1 MSKTTTP
8 TAYRQQLRELILQT
22 SLSEFMK
29 KGVNAVKMDDI
40 AKMLGISKRT
50 LYEIYSNKEELLLEV
65 IKMQESLYLDH
76 MAEFVKDANHNVID
90 IVMEFYNI
98 QIKWWANTNI
108 DYFTDLHK
116 YRKVKEYFE
125 RKNEEHKESRV
136 EFMQRGVEEGLFR
149 ADVDYSL
156 LSQMASATMEYAKK
170 MRLYEKYGMEHL
182 LRNMVFVYI
191 RGISTSRGVAQLDAM
206 IEQYR

>member
-29 KGVNAVKMDDI
+29 NGINAVKMDDI
-40 AKMLGISKRT
+40 AKILGISKRT
-50 LYEIYSNKEELLLEV
+50 LYEIYSNKEELILEV
-65 IKMQESLYLDH
+65 IKMQEHLYLDH
-76 MAEFVKDANHNVID
+76 MADFVKDSKHNVID

-108 DYFTDLHK
+108 EYFTDLHK
-116 YRKVKEYFE
+116 YRKVKDYIE
-125 RKNEEHKESRV
+125 RKDEEHKDSRV
-136 EFMQRGVEEGLFR
+136 EFMYRGVEEGLFR
-149 ADVDYSL
+149 PDVDYPL
-156 LSQMASATMEYAKK
+156 LSQMASAAMEHAKK
-170 MRLYEKYGMEHL
+170 IRLYEKYSMEHL

-191 RGISTSRGVAQLDAM
+191 RGVCTSRGIAQLDAM
-206 IEQYR
+206 LEKKC